1 MSSRYYLNVL
11 KYKLKQPIP
20 IDYKRLEHAI
30 MVFYKN
36 IYQAIMTRTSFNE
49 INCSLARTIDIIG
62 DKWSLLIIRDA
73 FFGVQRFSEF
83 EDRLGIAKT
92 VLSSRL
98 NTLVENEILKKV
110 PTSPEVDRFIY
121 KLTPRG
127 RDLLVTV
134 VSLVQW
140 GDKWIFGQGQEPIEI
155 WDKEELAS
163 IQKLDLQA
171 HSGKILEARD
181 VVFKPGP
188 GATSEMIS
196 MFENYDF
203 QKSQDGS

>member
-1 MSSRYYLNVL
+1 MTI
-11 KYKLKQPIP
+11 KG
-20 IDYKRLEHAI
+20 LEHAI
-30 MVFYKN
+30 MVSYKN
-36 IYQAIMTRTSFNE
+36 LYQAIMTRTSFNG
-49 INCSLARTIDIIG
+49 INCSLARTVDIIG

-73 FFGVQRFSEF
+73 FLGVQRFSEF
-83 EDRLGIAKT
+83 QERLGIAKR
-92 VLSSRL
+92 VLSNRL
-98 NTLVENEILKKV
+98 NILVENEILRKQ
-110 PTSPEVDRFIY
+110 PTSPEVNRFLY

-140 GDKWIFGQGQEPIEI
+140 GDKWVFGEGQEPIEI

-163 IQKLDLQA
+163 IQQLGLQA
-171 HSGKILEARD
+171 RSGKILEARD

-188 GATSEMIS
+188 GATSEMIL
-196 MFENYDF
+196 MFENHDL